1 MTAQQNIASLSG
13 SKAIDTS
20 KLFGDINRAP
30 TDGAGGTS
38 TQARSERQ
46 VSLG

>member
-1 MTAQQNIASLSG
+1 MTVQQDIASLSG

-20 KLFGDINRAP
+20 KLFKAP
-30 TDGAGGTS
+30 TGTARGS
-38 TQARSERQ
+38 GDTSVQDRSERQ